1 MDNDKINKNQD
12 MAWFVL
18 KTIFSS
24 EMKVKVLLDERGI
37 ENFIPMCYKIKVVKH
52 KKEKK
57 LLPAINDLI
66 FVHSTKK
73 EIEDFK
79 ADILLNYNYSTYFLT
94 RKEGTKRKIEIVPNK
109 QMEEFIKVA
118 SHYDDDIVYFAPE
131 EIELKKGTK
140 VRIVGGIFDGVEGTL
155 LRVKG
160 KKHKRI
166 VLQIPGLSV
175 ATSYVTPDLIEI
187 IKD

>member
-1 MDNDKINKNQD
+1 MNNTKTNTAEEK
-12 MAWFVL
+12 MWFVL

-24 EMKVKVLLDERGI
+24 EMKIKELLDKKQI
-37 ENFIPMCYKIKVVKH
+37 DSFIPMCYKIKLVKG
-52 KKEKK
+52 KKQKV
-57 LLPAINDLI
+57 LVPAINDLI
-66 FVHSTKK
+66 FVHAAKK

-79 ADILLNYNYSTYFLT
+79 AEILTIYKYKAYFLT
-94 RKEGTKRKIEIVPNK
+94 RKEGLKRKIETIPEK
-109 QMEEFIKVA
+109 QMREFIQVA
-118 SHYDDDIVYFAPE
+118 SHYDDDIKFFSPE

-140 VRIVGGIFDGVEGTL
+140 VRVIGGVFDGVEGIL

-160 KKHKRI
+160 KTHKRI

-175 ATSYVTPDLIEI
+175 ATSYVSPDLIEI